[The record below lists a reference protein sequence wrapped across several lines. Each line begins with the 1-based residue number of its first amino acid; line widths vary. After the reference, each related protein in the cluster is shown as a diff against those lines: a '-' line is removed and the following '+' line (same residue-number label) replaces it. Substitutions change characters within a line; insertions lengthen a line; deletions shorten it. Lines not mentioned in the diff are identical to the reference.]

1 MLAFSGKANF
11 DPPLTHQYGI
21 KAHYSVFLPFTKQLP
36 PQKHPSLTN
45 LVGQLK
51 AGTKA
56 QPSITVFPAFNW
68 PNITRFVKEPKHNM
82 KVTEYFEK
90 AKGQTLIS
98 FEVLPP
104 LKGGSMQA
112 IFDTLDPLMEFKPPF
127 IDVTYHREEFIYK
140 KRSSGY
146 YEKVAIRKRPGTVGI
161 CAAIMH
167 RYGVDAVPHLI
178 CGGFTLEDTENAL
191 IDLSFLNINN
201 VLAIRGDARKFDGKF
216 LPEEGG
222 HTYAIDLVKQVVE
235 MNKGKYLHD
244 NIENGIKTDFC
255 IGVAGYPEKHF
266 ESPNI
271 DFDLLQTKAKIEA
284 GADYIV
290 TQMFFDNRKYFDFV
304 DRCRAIGI
312 DVPIVPGLK
321 PLTKLYQLNSIPRIF
336 HIDLPDDLVRAV
348 QSAKDAEARTQ
359 AGIEWCIQQSKELK
373 AAGAPCLHYYTM
385 GDSDTIRQIAE
396 AVY

>member
-1 MLAFSGKANF
+1 
-11 DPPLTHQYGI
+11 
-21 KAHYSVFLPFTKQLP
+21 
-36 PQKHPSLTN
+36 
-45 LVGQLK
+45 
-51 AGTKA
+51 
-56 QPSITVFPAFNW
+56 
-68 PNITRFVKEPKHNM
+68 M

-140 KRSSGY
+140 KRASGY

-178 CGGFTLEDTENAL
+178 CGGFTREDTENAL
-191 IDLSFLNINN
+191 IDLNFLNINN
-201 VLAIRGDARKFDGKF
+201 VLAIRGDARMFDGKF
-216 LPEEGG
+216 VPEEDG
-222 HTYAIDLVKQVVE
+222 HTFAIDLVKQVVD
-235 MNKGKYLHD
+235 MNKGKYLHED
-244 NIENGIKTDFC
+244 IENGLRTDFC

-271 DFDLLQTKAKIEA
+271 DFDLQQTRAKIDA

-290 TQMFFDNRKYFDFV
+290 TQMFFDNKKYFDFV
-304 DRCRAIGI
+304 DRCRAAGI
-312 DVPIVPGLK
+312 TVPIVPGLK

-336 HIDLPDDLVRAV
+336 HIDLPDELVRAV
-348 QSAKDAEARTQ
+348 QSAKTAETRTQ

-373 AAGAPCLHYYTM
+373 KAGAPCLHYYTM
-385 GDSDTIRQIAE
+385 GDSETIRKIAE